1 MVFCTAVSKKA
12 GFSPAG
18 KILYQSHCPS
28 LFPLTFFFHY
38 GSTCKSQAPG
48 AISLSLSCLSCP
60 TGSWNQQKS
69 DLSLQLA
76 HAQWLFN
83 PSPTE
88 VPYPYSLIAREM
100 CIPSFILTMCFLNPG
115 VGVLALDVCFD
126 TIMGLTSFWHTTR
139 RTTPIRKQ
147 GGGSKAKEAL
157 PQLHL
162 LSCGWEGQGPGSVLQ
177 KAWKDPCRWKPLGDC
192 GPHSLPSLSV
202 VLVSISYIPF
212 SLQRFCVSAL
222 SLGTVSDHCSYLVF
236 VKWMNECH

>member
-28 LFPLTFFFHY
+28 LSPLTFFFHY

-60 TGSWNQQKS
+60 TGSRNQQKS

-83 PSPTE
+83 PRPTE
-88 VPYPYSLIAREM
+88 VPYPYSLIAREI

-126 TIMGLTSFWHTTR
+126 TIMGLTSSLTNLAKREEVLAHHQEDHTY
-139 RTTPIRKQ
+139 
-147 GGGSKAKEAL
+147 
-157 PQLHL
+157 
-162 LSCGWEGQGPGSVLQ
+162 Q
-177 KAWKDPCRWKPLGDC
+177 KAGGR
-192 GPHSLPSLSV
+192 
-202 VLVSISYIPF
+202 
-212 SLQRFCVSAL
+212 
-222 SLGTVSDHCSYLVF
+222 
-236 VKWMNECH
+236 